1 MNTSM
6 KTMIIVTTILTII
19 SLVTKTETA
28 NLFIEIPDCPEAA
41 EHGWHDNLDCL
52 PRYLGQFNFNCKEGY
67 YPCKTS
73 SQEQEVLYSSL
84 AKTDAYRK
92 DYCCRNDTYDDSS
105 NTTNSSN
112 TTDLEDLARR
122 VSLLETYACDHC
134 AVISPILQYL
144 NYGIFIATLAI
155 SMVALIL
162 CLRDRLRPS
171 YHGVLSQAPTL
182 IVTQK
187 AVSKKQQRAARRRTA
202 MSQL

>member
-1 MNTSM
+1 M

-28 NLFIEIPDCPEAA
+28 TETANLFIEIPDCPEAT

-134 AVISPILQYL
+134 AVISPILQFL

-155 SMVALIL
+155 SMFALIL

>member
-19 SLVTKTETA
+19 SVVTKTETA
-28 NLFIEIPDCPEAA
+28 NLFTAIPECPEATSQ
-41 EHGWHDNLDCL
+41 HDNLDCL
-52 PRYLGQFNFNCKEGY
+52 PRYLGQFNLNCKEGY
-67 YPCKTS
+67 YPCETS
-73 SQEQEVLYSSL
+73 SDEQKVLYSRL
-84 AKTDAYRK
+84 VKTDAYRK
-92 DYCCRNDTYDDSS
+92 DYCCRNDTYDDPS

-134 AVISPILQYL
+134 AVISPILQFL

-171 YHGVLSQAPTL
+171 YHGVLSQTPTI

-187 AVSKKQQRAARRRTA
+187 SVSKKQQRAARRRTA

>member
-1 MNTSM
+1 METSR
-6 KTMIIVTTILTII
+6 KTMIIVTAILTI
-19 SLVTKTETA
+19 SSVVTKTETA
-28 NLFIEIPDCPEAA
+28 NPFIEIPDCPEATA
-41 EHGWHDNLDCL
+41 SGWHDNLDCL

-73 SQEQEVLYSSL
+73 SQEQEVLYSRL

-92 DYCCRNDTYDDSS
+92 DYCCRNGTYDDSS
-105 NTTNSSN
+105 NTTYSSN

-155 SMVALIL
+155 SIISLLL
-162 CLRDRLRPS
+162 CLRDRFRPS
-171 YHGVLSQAPTL
+171 YHGVMSTSPTI
-182 IVTQK
+182 IVTEKQ
-187 AVSKKQQRAARRRTA
+187 VSARQRSRRRTA
-202 MSQL
+202 IQN

>member
-6 KTMIIVTTILTII
+6 KTMIIVTAILTII
-19 SLVTKTETA
+19 SVVTKTETA
-28 NLFIEIPDCPEAA
+28 SLFTEIPECPEATSQ
-41 EHGWHDNLDCL
+41 HDNLDCL

-67 YPCKTS
+67 YPCETS
-73 SQEQEVLYSSL
+73 SEEQKVLYSRL
-84 AKTDAYRK
+84 VKTDTYRK
-92 DYCCRNDTYDDSS
+92 DYCCRNDTYDDPS

-134 AVISPILQYL
+134 AVISPILQFL

-187 AVSKKQQRAARRRTA
+187 RVSKKQQRAARRRTA
-202 MSQL
+202 VSQL

>member
-19 SLVTKTETA
+19 SVVTKTETA
-28 NLFIEIPDCPEAA
+28 NLFTVIPECPEATV
-41 EHGWHDNLDCL
+41 HDNLDCL

-73 SQEQEVLYSSL
+73 SQEQEVLYSRL
-84 AKTDAYRK
+84 AKTDAYKK
-92 DYCCRNDTYDDSS
+92 DYCCRNGTYDDSS

-155 SMVALIL
+155 SIISLLL
-162 CLRDRLRPS
+162 CLRDRFRPS
-171 YHGVLSQAPTL
+171 YHGVMSTSPSI
-182 IVTQK
+182 IVTERQ
-187 AVSKKQQRAARRRTA
+187 VSARQRSRRRTA
-202 MSQL
+202 IQN